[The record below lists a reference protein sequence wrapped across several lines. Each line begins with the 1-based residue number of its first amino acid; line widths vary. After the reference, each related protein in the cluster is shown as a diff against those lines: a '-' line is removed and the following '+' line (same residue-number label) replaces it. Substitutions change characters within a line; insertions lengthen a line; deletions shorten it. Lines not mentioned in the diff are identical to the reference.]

1 MNDTLEIEEAKQSV
15 VAAGNLLE
23 IDTLP
28 PDKSKIDSG
37 DRNAIVRCDIPGGIT
52 LQGSGSLIVEGS
64 VRGTDGNGC
73 RISVLGD
80 ALVDGSV
87 EHSQI
92 NAATIRV
99 GGTSRHSELIA
110 CNDIMLGE
118 HLLESRCIVGD
129 FRDQNQR
136 IDELKRTISNVGEDL
151 ENLERQ
157 IKQQERRVGKACKTT
172 RSPLN
177 FNIARVVQHAKDRV
191 SVDLTSFAESLGESS
206 DEKFELALNEF
217 FAKGIVGILVR
228 TNSQYVSDNLSR
240 EKVFLQLLKGLREL
254 FVTVGKRD
262 RAQAFLASAG
272 PELDQILETL
282 SDRSQRISVGGEI
295 EPGSVLQFLMH
306 TVKRQQSGEIEIEE
320 NAASAE
326 VESSGSQLEAQLL
339 SGKGEKSTQC
349 VSKTD
354 LNHAVFSLDGD
365 AVRWSPIQ
373 SNS

>member
-1 MNDTLEIEEAKQSV
+1 MSYTLEIEEAKQSV
-15 VAAGNLLE
+15 VAAGNLME
-23 IDTLP
+23 VDTLP

-37 DRNAIVRCDIPGGIT
+37 DRNAIFRCDIPEGIT

-64 VRGTDGNGC
+64 VKGTDGNSC

-80 ALVDGSV
+80 ALVEGSV

-99 GGTSRHSELIA
+99 GGTSRHSELVA
-110 CNDIMLGE
+110 CNDIILGE
-118 HLLESRCIVGD
+118 NLLESRCIVGD

-136 IDELKRTISNVGEDL
+136 IDELKRIISNVGEGH

-177 FNIARVVQHAKDRV
+177 FNIPRVVEHAKDRV
-191 SVDLTSFAESLGESS
+191 SVDLTSFAESIGESS

-262 RAQAFLASAG
+262 RAQASLESAG
-272 PELDQILETL
+272 SELNQILETL
-282 SDRSQRISVGGEI
+282 SVRSQRISVGGAI
-295 EPGSVLQFLMH
+295 EPGSVLKFLMA

-339 SGKGEKSTQC
+339 SGKGEKSTQA

-373 SNS
+373 SSS